1 MTKERRQVASMILTG
16 TKEEIGNTLAILMF
30 RGCLW
35 ETDKIYHPV
44 GDGRF
49 NYFLNNVTAPV
60 ELSDKPSSN

>member
-1 MTKERRQVASMILTG
+1 MTKERRQIADMILTG

-44 GDGRF
+44 GDGRS
-49 NYFLNNVTAPV
+49 NCFLNNVTAPV
-60 ELSDKPSSN
+60 EVPDKTSGH